1 MKTLDK
7 QEMAERNKV
16 QRVLTESHILSLVDH
31 PFLPTVYCTLQT
43 ETHLHF
49 VMEVGA
55 GKGVG
60 QGGREWRSAARG
72 CTSRQVVCL
81 HSVMHVRARA
91 WRGAG
96 GAPWLRT

>member
-1 MKTLDK
+1 MKTLDKQRWLRRDTTLFASFLQGTEFKFAMKTLDK

-49 VMEVGA
+49 VMEVRRRHKRERSEA
-55 GKGVG
+55 G
-60 QGGREWRSAARG
+60 QGLGS
-72 CTSRQVVCL
+72 SRDC
-81 HSVMHVRARA
+81 
-91 WRGAG
+91 
-96 GAPWLRT
+96 